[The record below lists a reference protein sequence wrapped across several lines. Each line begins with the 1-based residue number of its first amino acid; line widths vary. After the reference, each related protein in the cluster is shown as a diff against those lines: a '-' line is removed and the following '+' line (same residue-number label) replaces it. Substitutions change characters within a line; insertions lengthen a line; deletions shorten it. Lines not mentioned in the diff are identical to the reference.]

1 MERAAEEA
9 RARVAASS
17 PNRSR
22 SVGRRDYDKALSRRL
37 MQLNQAMGIDDSPAP
52 PPPAD
57 HCPPPAE
64 AKRHSSFQPST
75 LILTAFVSG
84 LAGAGAM
91 WLALG
96 SGAPPRVPVAV
107 PPLPPAI
114 IAPVVNVATPTTV
127 APITAKPAESLAE
140 ELVEGWRTAWSKRD
154 AEAYL
159 SFYSPEFMPAD
170 GSTRANWA
178 VARRKNLASRSDI
191 QVAVR
196 QLEITVLAENRL
208 KVSFQQD
215 YTSGNYRENA
225 QLKTLLLSLDNGR
238 WQIVEEW
245 SGVQTAEKKAR

>member
-9 RARVAASS
+9 RARLAASS

-37 MQLNQAMGIDDSPAP
+37 TQLNQAMGIDDSPAP
-52 PPPAD
+52 PPAN
-57 HCPPPAE
+57 HYPPPVE
-64 AKRHSSFQPST
+64 IKRDSGFQPGT

-84 LAGAGAM
+84 LVGAGAM

-96 SGAPPRVPVAV
+96 GVAPPRVPLAA
-107 PPLPPAI
+107 PPPPAI
-114 IAPVVNVATPTTV
+114 ISPVVNVAPPAAAPVTV
-127 APITAKPAESLAE
+127 KSANTLAE
-140 ELVEGWRTAWSKRD
+140 ELVEAWRTAWSKRD

-159 SFYSPEFMPAD
+159 SFYSPAFMPAD

-178 VARRKNLASRSDI
+178 VARQKNLASRSDI
-191 QVAVR
+191 QVSVR
-196 QLEITVLAENRL
+196 ELKITQLAEDRL

-215 YTSGNYRENA
+215 YASGNYRENA
-225 QLKTLLLSLDNGR
+225 QSKVLLLSLDNGR